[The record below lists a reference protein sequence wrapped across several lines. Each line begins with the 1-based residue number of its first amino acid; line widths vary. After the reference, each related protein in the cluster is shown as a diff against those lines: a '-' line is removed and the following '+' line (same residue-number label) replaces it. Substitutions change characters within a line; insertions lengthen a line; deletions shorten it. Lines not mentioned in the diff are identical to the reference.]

1 MTTRLETLAS
11 ALIRASSI
19 TRLPTG
25 RSGDSKAIR
34 LGVCR
39 MCAEAAFLNSGGA
52 GQACSRAVCKTVT
65 WHLQCS
71 RYRTACSVCA
81 NRRRQSVLEM
91 RIAADIA
98 CRKAA
103 TLSPSVQ
110 PGRW

>member
-1 MTTRLETLAS
+1 VTTRLETLAS

-52 GQACSRAVCKTVT
+52 GQGMFAGG
-65 WHLQCS
+65 L
-71 RYRTACSVCA
+71 
-81 NRRRQSVLEM
+81 
-91 RIAADIA
+91 
-98 CRKAA
+98 
-103 TLSPSVQ
+103 
-110 PGRW
+110 